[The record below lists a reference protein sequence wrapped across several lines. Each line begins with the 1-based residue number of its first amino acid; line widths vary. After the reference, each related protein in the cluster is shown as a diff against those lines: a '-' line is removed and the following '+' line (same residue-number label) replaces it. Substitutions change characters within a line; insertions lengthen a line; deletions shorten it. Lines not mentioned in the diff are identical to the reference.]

1 MGFSF
6 ERSSVIYSM
15 KNEVVKSSI
24 ALSEVL
30 SKDEAGP
37 SKNRADISGLNDS
50 EMVSISAFVFLL
62 ENIDFA
68 SVK

>member
-15 KNEVVKSSI
+15 KNEVVRSSM
-24 ALSEVL
+24 ALSVVL

-37 SKNRADISGLNDS
+37 SKNRDEISGLNDS

-62 ENIDFA
+62 ENIAFA